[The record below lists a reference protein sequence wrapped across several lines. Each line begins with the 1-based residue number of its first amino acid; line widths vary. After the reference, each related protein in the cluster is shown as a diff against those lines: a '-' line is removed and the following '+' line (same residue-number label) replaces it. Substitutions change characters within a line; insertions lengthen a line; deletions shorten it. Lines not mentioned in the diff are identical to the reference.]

1 VTAVDSRVETDPA
14 SLSPSFPV
22 LDTLRAVGAMAVL
35 ATHTSFWAGAY
46 AGHGIWGTALARL
59 DIGVAIFFVLSG
71 FLLSRPHVARSAYG
85 LRPPPVG
92 RYLWK
97 RALRVLPV
105 YWVAATIALLA
116 LPENDG
122 ADWGTWLRTITLTDL
137 YVSSQLPAGLSQM
150 WSLATEVAFYAALPL
165 LMVLA
170 LPRHRVSRLRMM
182 GFLLLMVVTSVVWI
196 VQVAPRISEERMSL
210 QWLPAYLSWFA
221 AGIAI
226 AWAHVEWQRGGTTA
240 RPIAWVFELGRSP
253 GVCWTIALSLFAVA
267 STPLTGPSLLV
278 PATLGEAVTKN
289 LLYALIASAV
299 VLPGV
304 FADPASRYSRWM
316 SWQPLRH
323 LGHISYSI
331 FCIHLVILDGVMR
344 ILGYDLF
351 GGHGWTI
358 FLVTAVLSIAAS
370 EVLYRVVERPFMGLR
385 AVGPPRWLAAVTT
398 RTKET
403 STRY

>member
-1 VTAVDSRVETDPA
+1 MTAVDSRIEADPV

-46 AGHGIWGTALARL
+46 TGHGIWGTALARL

-85 LRPPPVG
+85 LQRPPVG

-97 RALRVLPV
+97 RGLRVLPV
-105 YWVAATIALLA
+105 YWVAAAIALLA

-122 ADWGTWLRTITLTDL
+122 TGWGTWLRTMTLTDL
-137 YVSSQLPAGLSQM
+137 YVSSGLPAGLSQM
-150 WSLATEVAFYAALPL
+150 WSLSTEVAFYAVLPL
-165 LMVLA
+165 LMLLA
-170 LPRHRVSRLRMM
+170 LPRLRVSRARMVL
-182 GFLLLMVVTSVVWI
+182 FLIVMVALTVVWF
-196 VQVAPRISEERMSL
+196 VQVAPRISDEKMSL

-226 AWAHVEWQRGGTTA
+226 AWAHVEWQRRGTTA
-240 RPIAWVFELGRSP
+240 RLTAWVFELGRSP

-267 STPLTGPSLLV
+267 STPLAGPSLLL

-289 LLYALIASAV
+289 LLYALIATAV
-299 VLPGV
+299 VLTGV
-304 FADPASRYSRWM
+304 FADPTSRYSRGM
-316 SWQPLRH
+316 SWRPLRH

-344 ILGYDLF
+344 LLGYELF

-358 FLVTAVLSIAAS
+358 FFVTAVLSIAAS
-370 EVLYRVVERPFMGLR
+370 EVLYRLVERPFMGLR
-385 AVGPPRWLAAVTT
+385 SVGPPRWLAAITT